1 MSMSSNNTQMYEFDS
16 GARVTPID
24 DISKE
29 SESNNE
35 TKRSVKKS
43 NRVNSEQSIN
53 ENSKVHFSVLKNFDQ
68 LSEHRES
75 IEAEN
80 IINYEQC
87 F

>member
-1 MSMSSNNTQMYEFDS
+1 MYEFDS

-75 IEAEN
+75 VEAEN
-80 IINYEQC
+80 IINY
-87 F
+87 